1 MSTFTFRRVT
11 RNDFGLLATWLAEAH
26 VSRWWNHE
34 FTPGAVER
42 DFGDSADGKE
52 PSEDHLALLDG
63 RPMGLIQYSRY
74 ADYPEYLDE
83 LRSLLSVPAGAV
95 SIDYL
100 IGDPAL
106 VGQRLGSGMLAAFCD
121 SIWRRDP
128 DVRCI
133 VVPVNS
139 ANVASWRTLRA
150 IGFRIVARG
159 ALEPDNPIDDPMHE
173 VLRLDRPYD
182 SIGTRR
188 SGASDSSGA
197 SGLRAKM

>member
-42 DFGDSADGKE
+42 DFGDSADAKE

-63 RPMGLIQYSRY
+63 RPLGLIQYSRY

-159 ALEPDNPIDDPMHE
+159 SLEPDNPIDDPMHE

-188 SGASDSSGA
+188 SGASDRSGA
-197 SGLRAKM
+197 LGLRAKM